1 MATPNPSVLDG
12 LELDYVRFYVGS
24 LDTARNWLVRG
35 YGLGERPLGDA
46 GPDWAAVR
54 STEIGANDVRFVFS
68 EPLVEDHPGTAY
80 VDHHGDGVADI
91 ALRVSDATAAFE
103 AAVARGARPVA
114 GPSRAGGV
122 VTASIMGFGD
132 TLHTFVEYPDG
143 PPAPITVDAE
153 EPGALLEIDHFAVC
167 VENGHLDAT
176 VDFYRDVLNF
186 ELIFDETLA
195 IGAQAMTTKV
205 VQSKSGSVTFT
216 LIEPDTS
223 KEPGHIDD
231 FLKDH
236 GGAGVQHIAFA
247 ANGIIEAVE
256 LLRDREV
263 EFMGTP
269 DSYYA
274 DLLQR
279 VVPEQYSLADLRD
292 QQVLVDEDHDG
303 QLYQIF
309 ARSVHPRNTIFL
321 ELVERLGARGFGSGN
336 ITALY
341 QAAER
346 QRDHS

>member
-1 MATPNPSVLDG
+1 MATLNPSALDG

-24 LDTARNWLVRG
+24 LDTARDWLVGG

-54 STEIGANDVRFVFS
+54 SVEIGANDVRFVFS
-68 EPLVEDHPGTAY
+68 EPLVEDHPGSAY
-80 VDHHGDGVADI
+80 VDHHGFGVSDI
-91 ALRVSDATAAFE
+91 ALRVSDAKAAFE

-114 GPSRAGGV
+114 APTSAGGV

-132 TLHTFVEYPDG
+132 TLHTFVEYPG
-143 PPAPITVDAE
+143 GRPAPIVANAE

-167 VENGHLDAT
+167 VENGLLDPT
-176 VDFYRDVLNF
+176 VEFYRTVLGF
-186 ELIFDETLA
+186 ELIFNETIA
-195 IGAQAMTTKV
+195 VGSQAMTTKV

-236 GGAGVQHIAFA
+236 GGAGVQHIAFS
-247 ANGIIEAVE
+247 ANGIIEAVDQ
-256 LLRDREV
+256 LRDRGV

-269 DSYYA
+269 DSYYT

-279 VVPEQYSLADLRD
+279 VAPEQYSVANLRD

-321 ELVERLGARGFGSGN
+321 ELIERLGARGFGSGN

>member
-91 ALRVSDATAAFE
+91 ALRVSDAKAAFE

-195 IGAQAMTTKV
+195 I

-256 LLRDREV
+256 LLRDRDV